1 MSLMRTR
8 IIIVLLAALA
18 VTAFGVTRLFAAQSG
33 AVEVSQVG
41 NLDGLTAQVTTAGW
55 VEMDHDMSGNAP
67 GYQMPPAMMPGM
79 PEQGQERIEVKL
91 TIANVTDGTRPLRAG
106 EEFTL
111 HAAKGDKS
119 WTAHSHTFGE
129 LPRLA
134 GRHAVSGVLYFD
146 LPPADVADST
156 TWIEWS
162 HGGSSTRLFV
172 PLNGA
177 APEHQHSP

>member
-1 MSLMRTR
+1 MSLVRTR
-8 IIIVLLAALA
+8 IVIVLLAAMA
-18 VTAFGVTRLFAAQSG
+18 VTAFGITRLFAETG
-33 AVEVSQVG
+33 ATEVTRVG
-41 NLDGLTAQVTTAGW
+41 TLDGLSAEVTTAGW

-79 PEQGQERIEVKL
+79 PDQGDQRIAVKL
-91 TIANVTDGTRPLRAG
+91 TVANTTAGTRQLRAG

-111 HAAKGDKS
+111 HSAKDGKS
-119 WTAHSHTFGE
+119 WTPHSHTFGE

-134 GRHAVSGVLYFD
+134 GRNVISGVLYFD
-146 LPPADVADST
+146 LPPADVADSA

-162 HGGSSTRLFV
+162 HGDGSTRLFV

-177 APEHQHSP
+177 EPGHQHNP

>member
-1 MSLMRTR
+1 MSLVRTR

-18 VTAFGVTRLFAAQSG
+18 VAAFGVTRLFVASSE

-41 NLDGLTAQVTTAGW
+41 TLDGLTAEVTTAGW
-55 VEMDHDMSGNAP
+55 VEMDHDMSANAP

-79 PEQGQERIEVKL
+79 PEQGQQRIAVKL
-91 TIANVTDGTRPLRAG
+91 TVGNTTGATRPVRVG

-111 HAAKGDKS
+111 HAAKDDKS
-119 WTAHSHTFGE
+119 WTPHSHTFGD

-134 GRHAVSGVLYFD
+134 GRNAISGVLYFD
-146 LPPADVADST
+146 LSPADVVDSA

-162 HGGSSTRLFV
+162 HDGSSTRLFV

-177 APEHQHSP
+177 EPGHQHTP